1 MVILKSVRML
11 LEHIKAVEEDTIN
24 LSKESLLKLSAYLEK
39 NNMEI
44 DDDVA
49 EALQY
54 QDIISQQLSATIEAI
69 DAVHKSLEIFD
80 HAFNNDEKLAVE
92 SMDKLQDKLGK
103 ALTQAKEKRDA
114 FSGHIHQNSDDDD
127 AIEFF

>member
-1 MVILKSVRML
+1 MEMLNSIDQL
-11 LEHIKAVEEDTIN
+11 LEHIKEVERDTIA
-24 LSKESLLKLSAYLEK
+24 LSKESLLKLSNFLER
-39 NNMEI
+39 NAIEI

-69 DAVHKSLEIFD
+69 ENVQQSITKFNHAHKEDEAIAVGSIDILQSKLSHALER
-80 HAFNNDEKLAVE
+80 
-92 SMDKLQDKLGK
+92 
-103 ALTQAKEKRDA
+103 AKEKRQA
-114 FSGHIHQNSDDDD
+114 FSGNVTHESDDE